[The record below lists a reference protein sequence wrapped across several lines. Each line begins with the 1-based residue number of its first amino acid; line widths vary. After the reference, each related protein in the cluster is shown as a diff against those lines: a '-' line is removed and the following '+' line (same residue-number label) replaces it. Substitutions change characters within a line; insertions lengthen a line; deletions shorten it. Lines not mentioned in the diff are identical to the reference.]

1 MVCWVCTGTPKF
13 VELSLGL
20 SNHWMTKAQ
29 TSTNEEIPG
38 ASMLATH
45 WTTTKKVMKN
55 PGSRGGY
62 GESATARRPDGD
74 PVT

>member
-55 PGSRGGY
+55 L
-62 GESATARRPDGD
+62 
-74 PVT
+74 V